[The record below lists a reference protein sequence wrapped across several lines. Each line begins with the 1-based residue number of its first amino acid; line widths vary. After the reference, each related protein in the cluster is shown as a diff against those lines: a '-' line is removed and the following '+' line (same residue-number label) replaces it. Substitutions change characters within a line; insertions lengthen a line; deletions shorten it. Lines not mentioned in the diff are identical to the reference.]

1 MAVRELGAERVIYGS
16 DIGGRSYASQLA
28 KVQGADIPEADKKL
42 ILGLNLKRMLTPI
55 LNLKGVKR

>member
-28 KVQGADIPEADKKL
+28 KVQGADITAADKDL

-55 LNLKGVKR
+55 LNAKGVNR